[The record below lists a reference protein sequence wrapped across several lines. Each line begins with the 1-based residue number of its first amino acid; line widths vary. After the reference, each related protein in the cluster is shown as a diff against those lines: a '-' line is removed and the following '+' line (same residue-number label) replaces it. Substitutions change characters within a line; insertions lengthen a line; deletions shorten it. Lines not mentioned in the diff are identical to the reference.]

1 MASEPQF
8 TALEYSFEETT
19 GVGRITLNRPDAL
32 NALSGTLR
40 REFVEAFEALRQRD
54 ETADGVAVRAV
65 VISGAGDAFSVGAD
79 VDEFAEGTELPR
91 PGMVYDA
98 ASRCPAPVIAAI
110 DGYCLGGGLV
120 LALDCDV
127 RFASERSEFGL
138 PEVDLGISVSGGGL
152 AELRDLVGPERAK
165 RLAATGKRFDATRAE
180 QLGIIGETPPAD
192 DLPSAVEAFVE
203 TIVAKPPLAVR
214 ETFDIVDA
222 YGQGAG
228 EHYERR
234 ADDRLRQTRDYA
246 EAVAAFREDREPEFD
261 GR

>member
-8 TALEYSFEETT
+8 TAIEYSFDETT

-40 REFVEAFEALRQRD
+40 REFVEAFDALRQRD
-54 ETADGVAVRAV
+54 AAVDGVAVRAV
-65 VISGAGDAFSVGAD
+65 VVSGAGDAFSVGAD
-79 VDEFAEGTELPR
+79 VDEFVEGTDVLR

-98 ASRCPAPVIAAI
+98 ASRFPAPVIASI

-138 PEVDLGISVSGGGL
+138 PEVDLGISVSGEGL
-152 AELRDLVGPERAK
+152 AALCDLVGPERAK
-165 RLAATGKRFDATRAE
+165 RLAATGERVDATRAE
-180 QLGIIGETPPAD
+180 QLGIIGETHPAN
-192 DLPSAVEAFVE
+192 DLSAAVDAFVE
-203 TIVAKPPLAVR
+203 TIAAKPPLAVR

-222 YGQGAG
+222 YGRGAG
-228 EHYERR
+228 KHYERR
-234 ADDRLRQTRDYA
+234 ADDRLRRSRDYA
-246 EAVAAFREDREPEFD
+246 EAIAAFREDRDPEFE